1 MATYEQLVGSSFT
14 DVVVPFRSDNSLGS
28 IDTCTTLL
36 TGYTLP
42 DTEFTFTAELSA
54 LENTYIGASMDKLIW
69 DMGDGTYH
77 TGVSVTKHYPY
88 PGEYDVTTIFT
99 DQNGVTHKNRLTQK
113 IRVMNYIPDSLV
125 WYTPTIAD
133 PFGGQPERVVCG
145 SPSNDL
151 SIYRMNSWQSWHMV
165 SGDGGYFINLY
176 ATGSKSRPLT
186 KKQYGSNPDTH
197 FIPSWRF
204 IQGKESRKPIERVQ
218 TANEFIYVKREGT
231 DLVRASSEDSTAIFA
246 GTSGHTT
253 VNYIDDNPNRLTSA
267 RSTQLSNNVAAATQ
281 ANTNISE
288 EEAVLANLG
297 SEDRDII
304 LYASFDTSKF
314 PVVPGDTEIAKFE
327 LMKSNYFQVYETQKV
342 GLPMQVKFNNPR
354 QLSITST
361 GIHEPGFFLT
371 GKKFFNSPQ
380 PLAVRTMDLSGNTI
394 NTDEIVPLSS
404 RWYAPTES
412 FSGGDITTD
421 VLTAQG
427 FVTMYLSGNDSTF
440 EQIKSPYKSDEDFK
454 VWDIGSIVAKNES
467 NKQVRVWLA
476 DRKTLEPLTFVV
488 DETPR
493 NKMVSVLYSE
503 IVPEQQETLK
513 TTTLSDHL
521 YPHGR
526 PRDWTT
532 RSGEQY
538 FGYLTTTSNFDDT
551 QSINMQLEPADT
563 TFETPGS
570 WLTFA
575 NLEQPD
581 LKYNYD
587 KTKYRFYA
595 HTLIK
600 PPETFTYD
608 VAYYYI
614 TNPSND
620 RLWQIKPVFH
630 REYSYGDDGFT
641 QSYTPPV
648 STLTPGS
655 SGLYGVAVDHY
666 GDVIAVDGDTDQI
679 IRYWRNGTNR
689 SDVSLSDIL
698 PDEITENHWPKDPD
712 AYGYTPSSVSLD
724 GKMDYWVTLY
734 DTVSTVKFDGTT
746 NLPIA
751 YAVPPVVNF
760 LADSRTTQPSSHWT
774 IEPEYQMNIVNGRP
788 GEYGESIINP
798 SVVETCK
805 NNDIVV
811 TYTNPLCSFIA
822 RYDSNGNF
830 LHKFE
835 FPGEDRYFTGDLCV
849 DVSDHVWAITEGTG
863 LTYDGQ
869 PDDQVISMLYSFD
882 ESLSLRF
889 VVSSLEGTDFQD
901 MLKPAPPRHEE
912 ITIVVNMEQKYDF
925 GRQEFYETAILIDGL
940 GAETN
945 PQITLYEGN
954 TYHFENQYYNNGK
967 HNLRFQYMLD
977 ENLTL
982 PLSSDPFEF
991 SKSGQVLTNGVS
1003 GIDSYRVSLTVD
1015 EFTPERFLYV
1025 DENYPNTIALVINV
1039 IPKPKI
1045 DSRQPDTFHYMN
1057 NASFLTPDVRNNIW
1071 VSWGNRFCSRYNT
1084 LKSSIDMTVA
1094 VGSAYDDPRYHPL
1107 SAATHDRRDNAGR
1120 QSVIEG
1126 ISMDTAN
1133 NLLVINN
1140 NDKIVYAMNS
1150 DQPTLS
1156 AYVKLTENQLPSEH
1170 FSWVEAL
1177 SSDRQA
1183 TRDDF
1188 MLYPDSYMTKE
1199 QIQVFLNN
1207 VTMSPGTSAEKMQA
1221 YLNYHNTM
1229 TLSGG
1234 DTMFRTTHG
1243 SPPPSG
1249 TRFESEL
1256 CAIGDWTGFRWINK
1270 YDDRPVSSD
1279 ETTGYVSVTG
1289 ASEEF
1294 ELIPQTG
1301 VGDVVKINEDVDF
1314 AGVLRSYMQQP
1325 SLVNS
1330 PRLYEELLSAVFGTT
1345 SSSVHSLGKKIYERI
1360 ANYVNNCSDIDT
1372 CTVNA
1377 LHGLAE
1383 LVNYKLT
1390 GTGYTFPAEM
1400 QRLIDLLSISFS
1412 RLKGTTVTEE
1422 LDFEK
1427 FGNWTQQV
1435 AGVNL
1440 GPELMFVLDWD
1451 PNHGYST
1458 GDYVKYGKRYYECL
1472 NSPER
1477 NLKPS
1482 LSPEFWRWH
1491 PDGIIRAITP
1501 ERALHV
1507 YNKMSSEKQSEYNGF
1522 DDFYAREIPIRLKLI
1537 QNLNLSVDQKIVL
1550 HEEHTGNYSLV
1561 QGRTIRLEDGR
1572 LYKLKLVDDEYLSV
1586 LTPNRS
1592 RPLSPEHVSTIEEYQ
1607 PLYTQQDNGVITVI
1621 GTQQNRNMTIV
1632 LFRNRTY
1639 RFEVESIGHPIIITD
1654 APGLSAEPS
1663 IHVADQNVEYGKIII
1678 KTDDDPI
1685 RGPLPEKLYYQ
1696 SVNDESISGTIL
1708 IKDVDNT
1715 IGYST
1720 QYDGLTSYALNLS
1733 VSSHEDLD
1741 RLGWGMSFPENGNAW
1756 QFYSVFEYVE
1766 PTPEQLTYRNNI
1778 IDWNSPQTTI
1788 DIDTTFDEWFEYQG
1802 VAHVMIE
1809 KTLRDG
1815 LGLLDG
1821 IESINNQ

>member
-14 DVVVPFRSDNSLGS
+14 DVVVPFRSDNSLGG
-28 IDTCTTLL
+28 IDTCKTVL

-42 DTEFTFTAELSA
+42 GTDFTFTAELSA

-69 DMGDGTYH
+69 DMGDGTYK

-113 IRVMNYIPDSLV
+113 IRVLNYIPDSLV

-145 SPSNDL
+145 APSNDL

-186 KKQYGSNPDTH
+186 KKQYNSNPDTH
-197 FIPSWRF
+197 FVPSWRF
-204 IQGKESRKPIERVQ
+204 VQGKDSREPVERVQ
-218 TANEFIYVKREGT
+218 TMNEFIYVKREGT

-246 GTSGHTT
+246 GTSGSTT

-288 EEAVLANLG
+288 EEAQLANLG
-297 SEDRDII
+297 VEDRDII

-314 PVVPGDTEIAKFE
+314 PVTPGDTEIAKFE
-327 LMKSNYFQVYETQKV
+327 LLKSNYFQVYETQKV

-361 GIHEPGFFLT
+361 GIHEPGFYLT

-394 NTDEIVPLSS
+394 NTEELVPLSS
-404 RWYAPTES
+404 RWFAPTEY

-421 VLTAQG
+421 VLTGQG

-440 EQIKSPYKSDEDFK
+440 EQIKSPYTSEQDFK

-467 NKQVRVWLA
+467 NKQVRIWLA
-476 DRKTLEPLTFVV
+476 DRKTLEPLTFFV
-488 DETPR
+488 DGTSR

-513 TTTLSDHL
+513 TTALSDHL
-521 YPHGR
+521 HPYGR
-526 PRDWTT
+526 PRNWTT
-532 RSGEQY
+532 RSGQEY
-538 FGYLTTTSNFDDT
+538 FGYLTSTSNFDDS
-551 QSINMQLEPADT
+551 QSINMQLEPVDT

-570 WLTFA
+570 WITFA
-575 NLEQPD
+575 NLEAPS

-698 PDEITENHWPKDPD
+698 PEEISQNHWPKDPD
-712 AYGYTPSSVSLD
+712 AYGYSPSSVSLD
-724 GKMDYWVTLY
+724 KRMDYWVTLY
-734 DTVSTVKFDGTT
+734 DTVSTVKFDGKT

-751 YAVPPVVNF
+751 YAVPPVGNY

-774 IEPEYQMNIVNGRP
+774 LEPDYQMNIVNGRP

-822 RYDSNGNF
+822 KYDSNGNF

-835 FPGEDRYFTGDLCV
+835 FTGEDRYFTGDLCV
-849 DVSDHVWAITEGTG
+849 DISDHVWAITEGTG

-869 PDDQVISMLYSFD
+869 PDDQVVSMVYSFD
-882 ESLSLRF
+882 ENLSLRF

-901 MLKPAPPRHEE
+901 MLKPAPPKHEE
-912 ITIVVNMEQKYDF
+912 VTIVVNMEQKYDF
-925 GRQEFYETAILIDGL
+925 NRQEFYETAINIDGL
-940 GAETN
+940 GAEPN

-954 TYHFENQYYNNGK
+954 TYHFENQYFNNGK

-991 SKSGQVLTNGVS
+991 SKSGQVLTHGVS
-1003 GIDSYRVSLTVD
+1003 GIDTYRVSITVD
-1015 EFTPERFLYV
+1015 DFTPERFLYV

-1045 DSRQPDTFHYMN
+1045 DSRQADTFHYMN
-1057 NASFLTPDVRNNIW
+1057 NASFLTPDARNNIW
-1071 VSWGNRFCSRYNT
+1071 ISWGKRFCSRYNT
-1084 LKSSIDMTVA
+1084 LKNSIDMTVA

-1170 FSWVEAL
+1170 FSWIEAL

-1199 QIQVFLNN
+1199 QIQAFLNN
-1207 VTMSPGTSAEKMQA
+1207 VTITEGSSAEKMQA

-1249 TRFESEL
+1249 TRFESEM

-1279 ETTGYVSVTG
+1279 ETTGFISVTG

-1294 ELIPQTG
+1294 ELIPQNG
-1301 VGDVVKINEDVDF
+1301 VGEVVKINEDLDF
-1314 AGVLRSYMQQP
+1314 AGVLRSFMQQP
-1325 SLVNS
+1325 GLVNS
-1330 PRLYEELLSAVFGTT
+1330 PRLYEDLLSAVFGTT
-1345 SSSVHSLGKKIYERI
+1345 TSSVHSLGKKIYERI
-1360 ANYVNNCSDIDT
+1360 SNYVSNCSDIDT
-1372 CTVNA
+1372 CTINA

-1412 RLKGTTVTEE
+1412 RLRGTTVTEE

-1427 FGNWTQQV
+1427 YGNWTQQV

-1440 GPELMFVLDWD
+1440 GPELLFVLDWD
-1451 PNHGYST
+1451 PNHGYAT

-1482 LSPEFWRWH
+1482 VSPEFWRWH
-1491 PDGIIRAITP
+1491 PGGIIRAITP

-1507 YNKMSSEKQSEYNGF
+1507 YNKMPIEKQSMYDGF
-1522 DDFYAREIPIRLKLI
+1522 DDFYAKEIPIRLKLI
-1537 QNLNLSVDQKIVL
+1537 QNLNLSVDQKLVL

-1572 LYKLKLVDDEYLSV
+1572 VYKMNLVDDEYISV

-1639 RFEVESIGHPIIITD
+1639 RLEIESLGHPIIITD
-1654 APGLSAEPS
+1654 TPGLSAEPS
-1663 IHVADQNVEYGKIII
+1663 IHVADQYVEYGKIII

-1685 RGPLPEKLYYQ
+1685 RGPLPDKLYYQ

-1708 IKDVDNT
+1708 IKDVDAT

-1741 RLGWGMSFPENGNAW
+1741 RLGWGMSFPSNGNAW

-1766 PTPEQLTYRNNI
+1766 PTQEQLTYRNNI
-1778 IDWNSPQTTI
+1778 IDWSSNRTTI
-1788 DIDTTFDEWFEYQG
+1788 DIDTTYDEWFEYQG

-1821 IESINNQ
+1821 IDSINN